1 MIENHTQH
9 SNRKIM
15 AIVVVAALGYFV
27 DIYDLVL
34 FGVIKA
40 ESLKQIMIGTSPA
53 LQAATGKFLFNMQ
66 MIGMLIGGVIWGV
79 LGDKRGRLQVLF
91 GSILLYSLA
100 NIANAFVSDIS
111 TYAVI
116 RIIAGIGLAG
126 ELGAG
131 ITLVSEMMS
140 KEKRGYGTMI
150 IVTFGALGAVFASLV
165 GSKGDYFS
173 QIIFNLTNFQLAS
186 WQVAYIIGGLMG
198 FTLLF
203 LRIGTIEP
211 HYFKV
216 IKSKNEIKKGSFK
229 LIFSSKPNRIKYLH
243 CILIG
248 IPIWFIIGLIIMNS
262 KDDFGPWV
270 GLKNIENGTAVMY
283 TYIGL
288 SFGDLISG
296 LLSQVL
302 KSRKKVVFLYLCFT
316 AILTL
321 IFLFFGKGMTA
332 TTYYFFCF
340 LLGTGTGYWAIFVT
354 IAAEQFGTN
363 IRSTAANTIPN
374 FVRGSVNVIMLLFSL
389 LLASQLSVG
398 ISAFLI
404 GAFFIGL
411 AFYSLSQLKET
422 FGKELDYIEEQTTK

>member
-100 NIANAFVSDIS
+100 NITNAFVSDIS

-198 FTLLF
+198 FILLF

-211 HYFKV
+211 YYFKA
-216 IKSKNEIKKGSFK
+216 IKAKNEIKKGSFK
-229 LIFSSKPNRIKYLH
+229 LIFSSKANRIKYLH

-321 IFLFFGKGMTA
+321 VFLFFGKGMTA

-398 ISAFLI
+398 ISAFFI
-404 GAFFIGL
+404 GVFFIGL

>member
-9 SNRKIM
+9 SNRKII

-211 HYFKV
+211 HYFKA

-229 LIFSSKPNRIKYLH
+229 LIFSSKTNRIKYLH

-283 TYIGL
+283 AYIGL

-302 KSRKKVVFLYLCFT
+302 KSRKKVVFLYLSFT

-321 IFLFFGKGMTA
+321 VFLFFGKGMTA

-398 ISAFLI
+398 ISAFFI

-422 FGKELDYIEEQTTK
+422 FGKELDYIEEQTIK

>member
-1 MIENHTQH
+1 MIENRTQH

-40 ESLKQIMIGTSPA
+40 ESLKQIMVGTSPA

-173 QIIFNLTNFQLAS
+173 EIIFNLTNVQLAS

-211 HYFKV
+211 HYFKA

-229 LIFSSKPNRIKYLH
+229 LIFSSKTNRIKYVH

-321 IFLFFGKGMTA
+321 LFLFFGKGMTA

-398 ISAFLI
+398 ISAFFI
-404 GAFFIGL
+404 GAFFIGV

>member
-40 ESLKQIMIGTSPA
+40 ESLKQIMVGTSPA

-173 QIIFNLTNFQLAS
+173 QIIFNLTNVQLAS

-211 HYFKV
+211 HYFKA

-229 LIFSSKPNRIKYLH
+229 LIFSSKTNRIKYVH

-321 IFLFFGKGMTA
+321 LFLFFGKGMTA

-398 ISAFLI
+398 ISAFFI

>member
-173 QIIFNLTNFQLAS
+173 QIIFNLTNVQLAS

-211 HYFKV
+211 HYFKA

-398 ISAFLI
+398 ISAFFI

>member
-1 MIENHTQH
+1 MIENHTQQ
-9 SNRKIM
+9 SNRKII

-211 HYFKV
+211 HYFKA
-216 IKSKNEIKKGSFK
+216 IKSKNEVKKGSFK

-283 TYIGL
+283 AYIGL

-321 IFLFFGKGMTA
+321 VFLFFGKGMTA

-398 ISAFLI
+398 ISAFFI

>member
-9 SNRKIM
+9 SNRKII

-150 IVTFGALGAVFASLV
+150 IVTFGALGAVFASLA

-211 HYFKV
+211 HYFKA

-248 IPIWFIIGLIIMNS
+248 IPIWFIVGLIIMNS

-283 TYIGL
+283 AYIGL

-302 KSRKKVVFLYLCFT
+302 KSRKKVVFLYLSFT

-321 IFLFFGKGMTA
+321 LFLFFGKGMTA

-422 FGKELDYIEEQTTK
+422 FGKELDYIEEQTIK

>member
-198 FTLLF
+198 FILLF

-211 HYFKV
+211 HYFKA

-229 LIFSSKPNRIKYLH
+229 LIFSSKTNRIKYLH

-321 IFLFFGKGMTA
+321 VFLFFGKGMTA

>member
-40 ESLKQIMIGTSPA
+40 ESLKEIMIGTSPA

-211 HYFKV
+211 HYFKA

-283 TYIGL
+283 AYIGL

-321 IFLFFGKGMTA
+321 VFLFFGKGMTA

-398 ISAFLI
+398 ISAFFI

-422 FGKELDYIEEQTTK
+422 FGKELDYIEEQTIK

>member
-9 SNRKIM
+9 SNRKII

-173 QIIFNLTNFQLAS
+173 QIIFNLTNVQLAS

-211 HYFKV
+211 HYFKA

-229 LIFSSKPNRIKYLH
+229 LIFSSKTNRIKYVH

-321 IFLFFGKGMTA
+321 LFLFFGKGMTA

-398 ISAFLI
+398 ISAFFI

>member
-9 SNRKIM
+9 SNRKII

-211 HYFKV
+211 HYFKA

-283 TYIGL
+283 AYIGL

-321 IFLFFGKGMTA
+321 VFLFFGKGMTA

-398 ISAFLI
+398 ISAFFI

-422 FGKELDYIEEQTTK
+422 FGKELDYIEEQTIK

>member
-173 QIIFNLTNFQLAS
+173 QIIFNLTNVQLAS

-198 FTLLF
+198 FILLF

-211 HYFKV
+211 YYFKA
-216 IKSKNEIKKGSFK
+216 IKAKNEIKKGSFK

-321 IFLFFGKGMTA
+321 VFLFFGKGMTA

>member
-9 SNRKIM
+9 SNRKII

-40 ESLKQIMIGTSPA
+40 ESLKEIMIGTSPA

-211 HYFKV
+211 HYFKA

-283 TYIGL
+283 AYIGL

-321 IFLFFGKGMTA
+321 VFLFFGKGMTA

-398 ISAFLI
+398 ISAFFI

-422 FGKELDYIEEQTTK
+422 FGKELDYIEEQTIK

>member
-9 SNRKIM
+9 SNRKII

-198 FTLLF
+198 FILLF

-211 HYFKV
+211 HYFKA
-216 IKSKNEIKKGSFK
+216 IKAKNEIKKGSFR

-283 TYIGL
+283 AYIGL

-321 IFLFFGKGMTA
+321 VFLFFGKGMTA

-398 ISAFLI
+398 ISAFFI

-422 FGKELDYIEEQTTK
+422 FGKELDYIE

>member
-9 SNRKIM
+9 SNRKII

-211 HYFKV
+211 HYFKA

-283 TYIGL
+283 AYIGL

-321 IFLFFGKGMTA
+321 VFLFFGKGMTA

>member
-173 QIIFNLTNFQLAS
+173 QIIFNLTNVQLAS

-211 HYFKV
+211 HYFKA

-229 LIFSSKPNRIKYLH
+229 LIFSSKTNRIKYVH

-302 KSRKKVVFLYLCFT
+302 KSRKKVVFLYLSFT

-321 IFLFFGKGMTA
+321 VFLFFGKGMTA

-398 ISAFLI
+398 ISAFFI

>member
-9 SNRKIM
+9 SNRKII

-198 FTLLF
+198 FILLF

-211 HYFKV
+211 HYFKA
-216 IKSKNEIKKGSFK
+216 IKAKNEIKKGSFR

-321 IFLFFGKGMTA
+321 VFLFFGKGMTA

>member
-9 SNRKIM
+9 SNRKII

-211 HYFKV
+211 HYFKA
-216 IKSKNEIKKGSFK
+216 IKSKNEVKKGSFK

-283 TYIGL
+283 AYIGL

-321 IFLFFGKGMTA
+321 VFLFFGKGMTA

-398 ISAFLI
+398 ISAFFI

-422 FGKELDYIEEQTTK
+422 FGKELDYIEEQTIK

>member
-173 QIIFNLTNFQLAS
+173 QMIFNLTNVQLAS

-211 HYFKV
+211 HYFKA

-302 KSRKKVVFLYLCFT
+302 KSRKKVVFLYLSFT

-321 IFLFFGKGMTA
+321 VFLFFGKGMTA

>member
-9 SNRKIM
+9 SNRKII

-211 HYFKV
+211 HYFKA

-248 IPIWFIIGLIIMNS
+248 IPIWFIVGLIIMNS

-283 TYIGL
+283 AYIGL

-302 KSRKKVVFLYLCFT
+302 KSRKKVVFLYLSFT

-321 IFLFFGKGMTA
+321 LFLFFGKGMTA

-404 GAFFIGL
+404 GAFFIGM

-422 FGKELDYIEEQTTK
+422 FGKELDYIEEQTIK

>member
-211 HYFKV
+211 HYFKA

-229 LIFSSKPNRIKYLH
+229 LIFSSKTNRIKYLH

-283 TYIGL
+283 AYIGL

-422 FGKELDYIEEQTTK
+422 FGKELDYIEEQTIK

>member
-9 SNRKIM
+9 SNRKII

-211 HYFKV
+211 HYFKA
-216 IKSKNEIKKGSFK
+216 IKSKNEVKKGSFK

-283 TYIGL
+283 AYIGL

-302 KSRKKVVFLYLCFT
+302 KSRKKVVFLYLSFT

-321 IFLFFGKGMTA
+321 VFLFFGKGMTA

-398 ISAFLI
+398 ISAFFI

>member
-9 SNRKIM
+9 SNRKII

-198 FTLLF
+198 FILLF

-211 HYFKV
+211 HYFKA
-216 IKSKNEIKKGSFK
+216 IKAKNEIKKGSFK

-283 TYIGL
+283 AYIGL

-302 KSRKKVVFLYLCFT
+302 KSRKKVVFLYLSFT

-321 IFLFFGKGMTA
+321 VFLFFGKGMTA

-389 LLASQLSVG
+389 LLASQLSFG
-398 ISAFLI
+398 ISAFFI

>member
-173 QIIFNLTNFQLAS
+173 QIIFNLTNVQLAS

-211 HYFKV
+211 HYFKA

-229 LIFSSKPNRIKYLH
+229 LIFSSKTNRIKYLH

-262 KDDFGPWV
+262 KDDFGPWI

>member
-211 HYFKV
+211 HYFKA

-229 LIFSSKPNRIKYLH
+229 LIFSSKTNRIKYVH

>member
-9 SNRKIM
+9 SNRKII

-198 FTLLF
+198 FILLF

-211 HYFKV
+211 HYFKA
-216 IKSKNEIKKGSFK
+216 IKAKNEIKKGSFR

-283 TYIGL
+283 AYIGL

-321 IFLFFGKGMTA
+321 VFLFFGKGMTA
-332 TTYYFFCF
+332 ATYYFFCF

-398 ISAFLI
+398 ISAFFI

-422 FGKELDYIEEQTTK
+422 FGKELDYIE